1 MFISIFENWYTK
13 FMRRKRRIYANRHL
27 HKWKYKNLTLAF
39 IGLFFAVLLSRI
51 EGFHAFLIHLGG
63 FGYIGAFFA
72 GMLFV
77 STFTVATSALVLLTL
92 AETLSP
98 IEIGLIAGLG
108 AVIGDMTIFHLIKDN
123 LSSEIEDIYTNFD
136 RKKHLKHL
144 FRTKYFNWMLP
155 VIGAILIASPLP
167 DELGVSMIGLS
178 KMSTL
183 KFLIL
188 SFILNSLGIFLVV
201 SASVI
206 IKP

>member
-1 MFISIFENWYTK
+1 
-13 FMRRKRRIYANRHL
+13 MRRKRRIYASRHVR
-27 HKWKYKNLTLAF
+27 KWKYKNLSLAF
-39 IGLFFAVLLSRI
+39 IGILLAVLLSRI

-108 AVIGDMTIFHLIKDN
+108 AVVGDMTIFHFIQDT
-123 LSSEIEDIYTNFD
+123 LSREIEDMYSNFD

-144 FRTKYFNWMLP
+144 FHTKYFNWMLP
-155 VIGAILIASPLP
+155 VIGAVIIASPFP
-167 DELGVSMIGLS
+167 MNWE
-178 KMSTL
+178 
-183 KFLIL
+183 
-188 SFILNSLGIFLVV
+188 
-201 SASVI
+201 
-206 IKP
+206 

>member
-1 MFISIFENWYTK
+1 
-13 FMRRKRRIYANRHL
+13 MRRKRRVYASHYAY
-27 HKWKYKNLTLAF
+27 KWKYKNLTLVFVGILVAIF
-39 IGLFFAVLLSRI
+39 LSRI

-108 AVIGDMTIFHLIKDN
+108 AVVGDMTIFHLIKDN
-123 LSSEIEDIYTNFD
+123 LSREIEDIYNNFD

-144 FRTKYFNWMLP
+144 FHTKYFNWMLP
-155 VIGAILIASPLP
+155 VLGAVIIASPLP

-178 KMSTL
+178 KMNTM
-183 KFLIL
+183 KFIVL

-201 SASVI
+201 SASVF